1 MTLHQSQYFCR
12 LGQPR
17 PWLFFW
23 VFPSVLI
30 FIQTLEGCLFLEKGH
45 TTADNGYIYNYVLFA
60 HQGFVLIANN
70 GQQTF
75 VLIQTHRCLR

>member
-1 MTLHQSQYFCR
+1 MTLHQSQYFCL
-12 LGQPR
+12 LGQPQ

-45 TTADNGYIYNYVLFA
+45 TNADNGYIYNNVLFA
-60 HQGFVLIANN
+60 HQGLYSLLTMANKLLYSFKA
-70 GQQTF
+70 TE
-75 VLIQTHRCLR
+75 V